1 MTLDGL
7 KITEAKTEIM
17 QHGGRATFFAS
28 VRMCA
33 QIERE
38 RKHNRKKTGLI
49 HGDKLGAKWRQ

>member
-33 QIERE
+33 QIERGNIIE
-38 RKHNRKKTGLI
+38 KNGV
-49 HGDKLGAKWRQ
+49 DSW

>member
-38 RKHNRKKTGLI
+38 ET
-49 HGDKLGAKWRQ
+49 

>member
-17 QHGGRATFFAS
+17 QHGGRATFFTS

-33 QIERE
+33 QIERGNIIE
-38 RKHNRKKTGLI
+38 KKTGLI